1 MKTIKLKESDLQR
14 IVKRVLSEQMEEFE
28 GEEFLNRLPPN
39 IRTGHKLMTDDG
51 SRIEVITN
59 NGFDAI
65 EDKDTV
71 EIIEG
76 GGRYV
81 SKLPNLNS
89 FPNLFVVNFLD
100 SAPLTDMDVD
110 SLINNKSIA
119 RVLFNY
125 VDSPMMNS
133 KVNELKNRAE
143 ELGMMIK
150 ANKVRR

>member
-1 MKTIKLKESDLQR
+1 MKTTKEMKVFKLNESDIKR

-28 GEEFLNRLPPN
+28 GEEFLNRLPSN
-39 IRTGHKLMTDDG
+39 IRTGHKLMTDNG

-65 EDKDTV
+65 EDKDAV
-71 EIIEG
+71 DIIEG

-89 FPNLFVVNFLD
+89 FPNLFVVNFLN

-119 RVLFNY
+119 
-125 VDSPMMNS
+125 S
-133 KVNELKNRAE
+133 
-143 ELGMMIK
+143 II
-150 ANKVRR
+150 